1 VTSIEDP
8 RPSDAAP
15 PADRAAAPPDLSP
28 LDAEIARGSG
38 PWEPE
43 HPDAVGFTMFDLPSS
58 EDNSVAV
65 LLPQDRLAR
74 APSQALVRIR
84 SKDERTYLGVV
95 VAGPFAE
102 PDGLRAD
109 SPVLVTVVTRGG
121 IFAPNY
127 HGRVQVEILGEE
139 QGEALVPPRFRPLP
153 NSPVWVLEA
162 AETAALLRADGD
174 LRLGRVVGQ
183 EDVAVAIPSTRK
195 DVLPRH
201 TAILGTTGGGKS
213 TTVARLVQQAQT
225 AGCAVILLDVEGE
238 YTFLH
243 EPTRDAAM
251 GAALARRGLAP
262 AGVPDVA
269 LYHLVGRETANPDH
283 PRLLPFV
290 LQFARLSPYAVME
303 LLELSEAQQ
312 ERFLKAYD
320 VAKALLRD
328 LGIFPGRERPT
339 EERLAIEIDEFE
351 RGYPRLTLEHLRD
364 VVGACLAATDKQLD
378 VWEPRAP
385 DFRRDDAARRV
396 RERVQQAAPSHRIS
410 WSVLLGRLARL
421 ARLKVFDQG
430 GEPMRYRHLL
440 RPGQVSVIDL
450 SDTGSPALSNLVI
463 ADVLRGVQE
472 QQEESYGE
480 YEQAKRQAQRSGA
493 APPAEPADEAPP
505 AELTDVAPPA
515 APTGAAPPVE
525 PPPRVL
531 IVIEEAHEFL
541 SAERADKM
549 PILFQQVAR
558 IAKRGRKRWLGL
570 VFVTQLPQ
578 HLHPQLFG
586 LVNSYVLHKIADP
599 QVVSTLQRRISG
611 IDDGLWRRLTGL
623 APGQA
628 IVAFPHL
635 ARPLLVAVD
644 PAPAQLRL
652 VD

>member
-1 VTSIEDP
+1 MQYDDTPLRP
-8 RPSDAAP
+8 RDADQPADGLGAP
-15 PADRAAAPPDLSP
+15 PEPGYVALRR
-28 LDAEIARGSG
+28 EIAETGG
-38 PWEPE
+38 PWQPE
-43 HPDAVGFTMFDLPSS
+43 HPDAVGHTMFDAPGSQ
-58 EDNSVAV
+58 DNSVTV
-65 LLPQDRLAR
+65 LLPKERIPAT
-74 APSQALVRIR
+74 PSQALVRIR
-84 SKDERTYLGVV
+84 SKDEHGERSYLGAV

-121 IFAPNY
+121 IFVPNY

-139 QGEALVPPRFRPLP
+139 QDGALVPPRFRPLP
-153 NSPVWVLEA
+153 NSPVWVLDA
-162 AETAALLRADGD
+162 AETEQVLQAEGD
-174 LRLGRVVGQ
+174 LELGVVVGQ
-183 EDVAVAIPSTRK
+183 EEVGVGIPSWRK

-213 TTVARLVQQAQT
+213 TTVARLVQQAQ
-225 AGCAVILLDVEGE
+225 ASGCAVILLDVEGE

-243 EPTRDAAM
+243 EPTTDAHM
-251 GAALARRGLAP
+251 RTALARRGLFP
-262 AGVPDVA
+262 AGVPGVS
-269 LYHLVGRETANPDH
+269 LYHLAGRDTANPDH
-283 PRLLPFV
+283 PARTPFA
-290 LQFARLSPYAVME
+290 LQFARLSPHAVIE
-303 LLELSEAQQ
+303 VLDLNEAQS

-320 VAKALLRD
+320 IAKIMLRE
-328 LGIFPGRERPT
+328 LGIFPAPGHPDQ
-339 EERLAIEIDEFE
+339 ERLALEVDEFE
-351 RGYPRLTLEHLRD
+351 RGYPRLTLTWLMD
-364 VVGACLAATDKQLD
+364 VVGACSAAADKQPD
-378 VWEPRAP
+378 AFEPRVPALQTGEARASL
-385 DFRRDDAARRV
+385 RRHV
-396 RERVQQAAPSHRIS
+396 QAAQPTFPSS
-410 WSVLLGRLARL
+410 WRVLLGRLARL
-421 ARLKVFDQG
+421 ARLRVFDDVG
-430 GEPMRYRHLL
+430 SPMRYLPLL

-450 SDTGSPALSNLVI
+450 SDTDSPALSNLVI

-472 QQEESYGE
+472 TQEKLYGA
-480 YEQAKRQAQRSGA
+480 YERAAREGRT
-493 APPAEPADEAPP
+493 APPPA
-505 AELTDVAPPA
+505 
-515 APTGAAPPVE
+515 
-525 PPPRVL
+525 RVL

-578 HLHPQLFG
+578 HLPRQLFG

-599 QVVSTLQRRISG
+599 QVVSTLRHTVSG
-611 IDDGLWRRLTGL
+611 IDEGLWRRLPGL